1 MPLSEAVILGAL
13 SVLSALGGAFI
24 NSLSSRHSVEK
35 SSDLE
40 ANRIAVAAIDTTQ
53 RTMLELIKAQEEK
66 ITRLDGRIDKAYA
79 SRDVVQAILDDEELY
94 TEILVNHINKGLPP
108 PPPARPE
115 HRSRKKHDE

>member
-66 ITRLDGRIDKAYA
+66 ISRLDAQIDKAYQA
-79 SRDVVQAILDDEELY
+79 RDTVHDRLDDEEAY
-94 TEILVNHINKGLPP
+94 TEALVNHINKGLPP
-108 PPPARPE
+108 PPP
-115 HRSRKKHDE
+115 SRKKNYE

>member
-1 MPLSEAVILGAL
+1 MPLTEAVILGAL

-66 ITRLDGRIDKAYA
+66 IARMDARIDKAYSA
-79 SRDVVQAILDDEELY
+79 RDAVQDRLDDEEAY
-94 TEILVNHINKGLPP
+94 TEVLVNHINNGLPP
-108 PPPARPE
+108 PPPAHPE

>member
-1 MPLSEAVILGAL
+1 MPLTEAVILGAL

-24 NSLSSRHSVEK
+24 NSLSSRHSVERE
-35 SSDLE
+35 SDVETDKL
-40 ANRIAVAAIDTTQ
+40 AMAAIDTAQ

-79 SRDVVQAILDDEELY
+79 ARDVVQDHLDDEELY
-94 TEILVNHINKGLPP
+94 TEILVNHINNGLPP

>member
-1 MPLSEAVILGAL
+1 MPLTEAVILGAL

-66 ITRLDGRIDKAYA
+66 IARMDARIDKAYSA
-79 SRDVVQAILDDEELY
+79 RDAVQDRLDDEEAY
-94 TEILVNHINKGLPP
+94 TEVLVNHINRGLPP
-108 PPPARPE
+108 PPPPRAE
-115 HRSRKKHDE
+115 HQPRKKNDE